1 MFISALCFTAN
12 LHALNLSY
20 NARFK
25 SYANGNACVLQ
36 HILCVASRIVGCE
49 DESVSL
55 LVVGVEAC
63 CTVWLALAR
72 NGGKGENMVAFDEI
86 YDSLVE
92 HRLKDVEISNL
103 HRVGYFA
110 LQLSN
115 HTLLDYLETLFV
127 VLRDRL

>member
-1 MFISALCFTAN
+1 MFISALGFTTN
-12 LHALNLSY
+12 LHTLHLPHYARLER
-20 NARFK
+20 NAD
-25 SYANGNACVLQ
+25 GNTRVLQ
-36 HILCVASRIVGCE
+36 HILRVASRIVGCE